1 MTQAL
6 PPFLSAAPD
15 NATQVRQAA
24 SSASPAWWP
33 HRLADS
39 GSITVR
45 AAVSMNEAISDAIA
59 ASAESRALL
68 ANPSAAIREATL
80 DGLIAQAAGRLD

>member
-6 PPFLSAAPD
+6 PPSFSAAPD
-15 NATQVRQAA
+15 DATQVRQAT
-24 SSASPAWWP
+24 SSASPARRP

-39 GSITVR
+39 GSITVQ

-59 ASAESRALL
+59 TSAESRALL
-68 ANPSAAIREATL
+68 ANSSAAIREATL
-80 DGLIAQAAGRLD
+80 DGLTAQAAGRLD